1 VESNK
6 IKKLKKQLL
15 RPDVRVGLR
24 EEGVSVRSLMKNVKK
39 TFHLRETVLER
50 FLRVQEHL
58 GYRVKDALEE
68 ALSDWVEKN
77 QSKKK

>member
-1 VESNK
+1 
-6 IKKLKKQLL
+6 
-15 RPDVRVGLR
+15 
-24 EEGVSVRSLMKNVKK
+24 MKNVKK